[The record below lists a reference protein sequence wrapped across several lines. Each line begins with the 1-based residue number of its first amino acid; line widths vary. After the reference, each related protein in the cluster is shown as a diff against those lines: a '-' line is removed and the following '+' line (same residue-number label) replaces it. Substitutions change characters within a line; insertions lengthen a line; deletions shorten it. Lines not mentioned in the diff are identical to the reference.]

1 MQDLKNF
8 CDYFVAYLLALLGVS
23 GMEFRDQFRE
33 FRDHLDTFQPGHP
46 SLLMP
51 DFLPNRLF

>member
-23 GMEFRDQFRE
+23 GMEFRDQFA
-33 FRDHLDTFQPGHP
+33 
-46 SLLMP
+46 SLSARPPLIAHA
-51 DFLPNRLF
+51 